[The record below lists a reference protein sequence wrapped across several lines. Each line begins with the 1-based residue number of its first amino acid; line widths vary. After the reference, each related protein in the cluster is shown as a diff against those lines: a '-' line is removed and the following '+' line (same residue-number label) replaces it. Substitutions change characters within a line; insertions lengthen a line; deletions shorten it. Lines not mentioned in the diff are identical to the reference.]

1 MKAAI
6 LIKDVRESTQRLW
19 DSYQLFLSSGGQQG
33 MNCFT
38 PEKMKQLVER
48 TDAEIIAQA
57 EAKGIVIEDK
67 DEYLASLSE

>member
-1 MKAAI
+1 MKAEI

-19 DSYQLFLSSGGQQG
+19 DSYQLFLKTNGKQG

-38 PEKMKQLVER
+38 PDTMLKKLNR

-57 EAKGIVIEDK
+57 EAKGLLIEDK
-67 DEYLASLSE
+67 EEYLASH

>member
-1 MKAAI
+1 MKAKV
-6 LIKDVRESTQRLW
+6 LIKDVRDSNQRLW
-19 DSYQLFLSSGGQQG
+19 DSYQLFISSGGKRG

-38 PEKMKQLVER
+38 PDKMKALLER

-57 EAKGIVIEDK
+57 EAKGIIIEDK